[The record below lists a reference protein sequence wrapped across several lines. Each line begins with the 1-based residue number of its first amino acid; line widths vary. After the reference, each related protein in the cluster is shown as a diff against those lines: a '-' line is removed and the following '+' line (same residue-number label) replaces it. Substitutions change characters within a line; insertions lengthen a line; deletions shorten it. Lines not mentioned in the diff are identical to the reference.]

1 MSKKLGTG
9 DIFYLKIENENLYV
23 FGRVLFDVNSQ
34 FNKIIKKTELS
45 EDYFP
50 ILAGFYQGY
59 HLVEM
64 YDGIYENINDFT
76 EPKVIIPRVLV
87 TSLNNSKYNSLE
99 FGKIKNVNVDYTKVE
114 FPENLTYDMD
124 GAILSRGELNLK
136 TRLSEKEFKELDYQI
151 SSCVPRVLL
160 HATLDFQK
168 RRDLIPQEVIRP
180 HYLIKNDLHYNNE
193 LRKVVYD
200 NLKLDPDKSY
210 YELSKEMGFD
220 LARFYEH

>member
-1 MSKKLGTG
+1 MSKKIGTG

-45 EDYFP
+45 EAYFP
-50 ILAGFYQGY
+50 ILAGFYQEY
-59 HLVEM
+59 QLVEM
-64 YDGIYENINDFT
+64 YDGIYENIDDFT
-76 EPKVIIPRVLV
+76 ESKVIIPRVLV

-124 GAILSRGELNLK
+124 GAILSCGELNLK
-136 TRLSEKEFKELDYQI
+136 TSLSEKHFKEQDYQI
-151 SSCVPRVLL
+151 SSCVPRILL

-168 RRDLIPQEVIRP
+168 RRDLIPQEIIRP

-193 LRKVVYD
+193 LRTVIYD
-200 NLKLDPDKSY
+200 NLKLDPNKSY

-220 LARFYEH
+220 LERFY

>member
-1 MSKKLGTG
+1 MSKKIGTG

-59 HLVEM
+59 QLVEM
-64 YDGIYENINDFT
+64 YDGIYENIDDFT
-76 EPKVIIPRVLV
+76 ESKVVIPRVLV

-99 FGKIKNVNVDYTKVE
+99 FGQLRNDCVDYTKVE
-114 FPENLTYDMD
+114 FPENINYSF
-124 GAILSRGELNLK
+124 GKVSIVRGELRIE
-136 TRLSEKEFKELDYQI
+136 TSLSEKESLKLGLE
-151 SSCVPRVLL
+151 STSCVPRILL
-160 HATLDFQK
+160 HTTLHFQG
-168 RRDLIPQEVIRP
+168 RRDLIPEDVRRIS
-180 HYLIKNDLHYNNE
+180 YLEDNDLYYHPE
-193 LRKVVYD
+193 LRTKIYTEL
-200 NLKLDPDKSY
+200 NIDPDKSY

-220 LARFYEH
+220 LEKFY

>member
-59 HLVEM
+59 QLVEM

-99 FGKIKNVNVDYTKVE
+99 LGKIKNVNVDYTKVE

-220 LARFYEH
+220 LARFYKH